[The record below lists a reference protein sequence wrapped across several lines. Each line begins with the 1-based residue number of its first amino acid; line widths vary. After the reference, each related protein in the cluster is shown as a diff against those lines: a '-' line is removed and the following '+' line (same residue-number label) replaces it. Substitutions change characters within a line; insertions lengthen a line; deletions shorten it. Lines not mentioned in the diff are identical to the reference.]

1 MTLKENIKSMLG
13 WYDYSNVISV
23 VSDLMNDDQFID
35 KTSQEY
41 INAIKQLKQAQK
53 NLERIELTALS
64 KLD

>member
-13 WYDYSNVISV
+13 WYDYSNVIFV